1 MDVNR
6 AAYAPPPPPA
16 PVTGGGEVVAAVQAP
31 APNIPM
37 PGASTAEVQGVEGI
51 DTLRRAVG
59 EINAS
64 MATHGRHLSIEFH
77 EATGRRMVTVYDS
90 ETNEAIREI
99 PPQRVLDAHAH
110 LLELAGLFVDSR
122 G

>member
-6 AAYAPPPPPA
+6 TGAGYVAPTSGGGEVAPPPPPM
-16 PVTGGGEVVAAVQAP
+16 PVPGSGGGAAP
-31 APNIPM
+31 EFPT
-37 PGASTAEVQGVEGI
+37 GERVETTE
-51 DTLRRAVG
+51 TLRRAVG

-77 EATGRRMVTVYDS
+77 EPTGRRMVTVYDS

-99 PPQRVLDAHAH
+99 PPQRVLDAHAN

>member
-6 AAYAPPPPPA
+6 TGAGYAAPTSGSGEVAPPPPPM
-16 PVTGGGEVVAAVQAP
+16 PIPGSSGGAASEFP
-31 APNIPM
+31 A
-37 PGASTAEVQGVEGI
+37 GDHVETTE
-51 DTLRRAVG
+51 TLRRAVG

-77 EATGRRMVTVYDS
+77 EPTGRRMVTVYDS

-99 PPQRVLDAHAH
+99 PPQRVLDAHAN